1 MRMSGSAA
9 TSDAV
14 RLASC
19 SVCAERPAQAKRRE
33 SAKRSD
39 LRYNALPWQCTFWC
53 VTRTPWV
60 DPRLIPLDI
69 DGVRRVFFAFF
80 FAFGES

>member
-33 SAKRSD
+33 RAKRSD
-39 LRYNALPWQCTFWC
+39 SRHKALPWQCTFWC

-60 DPRLIPLDI
+60 DPRLIPLD
-69 DGVRRVFFAFF
+69 RWRVKSFLCILLRIR
-80 FAFGES
+80 GES